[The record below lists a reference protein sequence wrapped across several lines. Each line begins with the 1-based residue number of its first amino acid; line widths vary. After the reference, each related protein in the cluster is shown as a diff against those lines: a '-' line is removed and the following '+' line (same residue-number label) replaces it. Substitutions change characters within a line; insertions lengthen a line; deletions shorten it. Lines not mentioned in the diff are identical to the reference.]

1 MIKSFFLLLL
11 SFVFLT
17 GCVSSTPAPDPGK
30 LRVGV
35 SPDSPP
41 LIFKQAGQI
50 SGVEADFA
58 RKISKELGRELVFV
72 EVPWSKQINYL
83 EENKTDIIMSGMTIT
98 STREYR
104 INFTKPFMV
113 AGLTALFRR
122 TDYASAGLIQSVI
135 RHQSSTIGVIKNTT
149 GEIFARNTYT
159 NAKILVYNDKES
171 AVSALKKGKVNMV
184 IHDAPLIWWIA
195 AENEA
200 DLAAFPKLLNNESLA
215 WGISKNNSELLEEV
229 NLILE
234 EIKNDKS
241 GEKIL
246 QNWFPR

>member
-1 MIKSFFLLLL
+1 MKHFLLLL
-11 SFVFLT
+11 TPFLFLT
-17 GCVSSTPAPDPGK
+17 GCLSPSPAPDPAK

-41 LIFKQAGQI
+41 LIFKQGGQI

-58 RKISKELGRELVFV
+58 RKLSKELNRELVFV

-83 EENKTDIIMSGMTIT
+83 EENKTDIIMSGMSIT

-104 INFTKPFMV
+104 VNFTKPYMV
-113 AGLTALFRR
+113 SGLTAIFRR
-122 TDYASAGLIQSVI
+122 TDYAPAGLFQSVM
-135 RHQSSTIGVIKNTT
+135 RHQSSSIGVIKDTT
-149 GEIFARNTYT
+149 GEIFSRNSYEK
-159 NAKILVYNDKES
+159 AKILVFNDKEG
-171 AVSALKKGKVNMV
+171 AVAALKKGKVNMV

-200 DLAAFPKLLNNESLA
+200 DLVAFPKLMNNESLA
-215 WGISKNNSELLEEV
+215 WGISKNNLALLEEV

-234 EIKNDKS
+234 NMKNDGS
-241 GEKIL
+241 GEKVL